1 MAGIPMYDEIPT
13 FGSVEAKMAREKMDV
28 MKAENEKIKLDSLKN
43 QIEKFKILS
52 QAANRTAPAG
62 FNTSVPATGFDGRPT
77 QMPPGAMSM
86 AGPSS
91 VIPPG
96 TMGNLG
102 GYSNEPT
109 GQMTTQPVGGYDP
122 NSIETTST
130 QPQFTTQPQEATV
143 QPTTQAP
150 SRVTHVDQVK
160 STGEAYLSSENNV
173 RTAYQFADEMR
184 KSGDLLG
191 WQAATKN
198 AQDMEAGVLD
208 NKIKFLNAQDKLIDY
223 ATGQAYGYKKAVEG
237 NPEDQ
242 ATSDRAWS
250 KVLLN
255 LQSNGIP
262 VDDLLPITD
271 PKQRM
276 NYADQFINS
285 SYGGKDMVKLEIE
298 AARMKLK
305 RDALQQKAGAD
316 ARLAT
321 IKENKLAFE
330 KEKFNTIEG
339 RKLYEAREKEL
350 ISLAKIYEK
359 QANNALLDEAVQAD
373 AQVKLNSVNRDLESL
388 RKDMKTIPVPKASE
402 NKPAAPAATPETT
415 TAPTTETKEVP
426 KPPVKVSGEDDP
438 NYVNLKSGDLYIYN
452 GQTRRKK

>member
-43 QIEKFKILS
+43 QIEKFKQIN
-52 QAANRTAPAG
+52 QATTRQAPTG
-62 FNTSVPATGFDGRPT
+62 FNTSTGFDGNPA
-77 QMPPGAMSM
+77 QMPPGAMSFSS
-86 AGPSS
+86 PSS
-91 VIPPG
+91 AIPPG

-102 GYSNEPT
+102 GYASAP
-109 GQMTTQPVGGYDP
+109 MTNQPVGGYDP
-122 NSIETTST
+122 NTVETTST
-130 QPQFTTQPQEATV
+130 QPQFTTQPQETTTTAAPV
-143 QPTTQAP
+143 QTTRPA
-150 SRVTHVDQVK
+150 THVEQVK
-160 STGEAYLSSENNV
+160 STGEAYLSSQNNV

-184 KSGDLLG
+184 RSGDLLG

-198 AQDMEAGVLD
+198 AQDLEAGALD

-223 ATGQAYGYKKAVEG
+223 TTGQAYGYKKGMEA
-237 NPEDQ
+237 NPDDQ
-242 ATSDRAWS
+242 AMSDKLWS
-250 KVLLN
+250 KTLLN

-262 VDDLLPITD
+262 VDDLISITD

-276 NYADQFINS
+276 AYADQFINS

-316 ARLAT
+316 DRLAT

-330 KEKFNTIEG
+330 KDKFNTIEG

-373 AQVKLNSVNRDLESL
+373 AQVKLNSVNRDLEAL
-388 RKDMKTIPVPKASE
+388 RKDMKSIPTPKASE
-402 NKPAAPAATPETT
+402 TKPAAATPAAPAATTE
-415 TAPTTETKEVP
+415 APKAKVADAELAKYKEFAKAAIAQGKDKATVKAKFKELTGVDYTE
-426 KPPVKVSGEDDP
+426 
-438 NYVNLKSGDLYIYN
+438 
-452 GQTRRKK
+452 

>member
-43 QIEKFKILS
+43 QIEKFKQIN
-52 QAANRTAPAG
+52 QAVNRPAPTG
-62 FNTSVPATGFDGRPT
+62 FNTTVQGTGFDGNQT
-77 QMPPGAMSM
+77 QMPPGAMSY
-86 AGPSS
+86 SS
-91 VIPPG
+91 QIPQG

-102 GYSNEPT
+102 GYASAPMDQ
-109 GQMTTQPVGGYDP
+109 GQTVGGYDP
-122 NSIETTST
+122 NAVSTTST
-130 QPQFTTQPQEATV
+130 QPQFTTQPEQAT
-143 QPTTQAP
+143 TTTTRPSAP
-150 SRVTHVDQVK
+150 PTHVEQVK
-160 STGEAYLSSENNV
+160 STGEAYLSSQNNV

-184 KSGDLLG
+184 RSGDLLG
-191 WQAATKN
+191 WQNATKT

-223 ATGQAYGYKKAVEG
+223 TTGQAYGYKKAVEG
-237 NPEDQ
+237 SPDDQ
-242 ATSDRAWS
+242 AVSDKAWS
-250 KVLLN
+250 RILLN

-262 VDDLLPITD
+262 VDDLVAITD

-316 ARLAT
+316 DRLAT
-321 IKENKLAFE
+321 LRENKLAFE
-330 KEKFNTIEG
+330 KDKFNTVEG
-339 RKLYEAREKEL
+339 RKLYEGREKEL
-350 ISLAKIYEK
+350 VSLAKIYEK

-373 AQVKLNSVNRDLESL
+373 AQVKLNAVTRELESL
-388 RKDMKTIPVPKASE
+388 RKDMKSIPVPKASSE
-402 NKPAAPAATPETT
+402 TKPAPKAEAPKAKVAEADLAKYRDFAKAAIAQGKDKETVKAKFKELT
-415 TAPTTETKEVP
+415 GVDYTE
-426 KPPVKVSGEDDP
+426 
-438 NYVNLKSGDLYIYN
+438 
-452 GQTRRKK
+452 

>member
-28 MKAENEKIKLDSLKN
+28 MKAENEKIKLDSLRN
-43 QIEKFKILS
+43 QIEKFKQIN
-52 QAANRTAPAG
+52 QAVNRPAPTG
-62 FNTSVPATGFDGRPT
+62 FNTATGFDGSQT
-77 QMPPGAMSM
+77 QMPSGAMSYSS
-86 AGPSS
+86 PSS
-91 VIPPG
+91 VIPSG

-102 GYSNEPT
+102 GYSAAPT
-109 GQMTTQPVGGYDP
+109 GQTQAVGGYDP
-122 NSIETTST
+122 NAIETTST
-130 QPQFTTQPQEATV
+130 QPQFTTATEQPVTTTTR
-143 QPTTQAP
+143 PTAP
-150 SRVTHVDQVK
+150 PTHVEQVK
-160 STGEAYLSSENNV
+160 STGEAYLSSQNNV
-173 RTAYQFADEMR
+173 RIAYQFADEMR
-184 KSGDLLG
+184 RSGDLLG

-198 AQDMEAGVLD
+198 AQDLEAGVLD

-223 ATGQAYGYKKAVEG
+223 STGQAYGYKKAVEG
-237 NPEDQ
+237 NPDDQ

-262 VDDLLPITD
+262 VDDLVAITD

-276 NYADQFINS
+276 NYANQFINS

-298 AARMKLK
+298 AAKMKLK
-305 RDALQQKAGAD
+305 KDALFEKGKAD
-316 ARLAT
+316 DRLAT

-330 KEKFNTIEG
+330 KEKFNTTEG
-339 RKLYEAREKEL
+339 RQLFVAREKEL
-350 ISLAKIYEK
+350 MGLAKIYEK

-373 AQVKLNSVNRDLESL
+373 AQVKLNAVTRELETL
-388 RKDMKTIPVPKASE
+388 RKDMKSIPIPKAASE
-402 NKPAAPAATPETT
+402 TKPAAKSETPAVNTT
-415 TAPTTETKEVP
+415 TTETKEAP

-438 NYVNLKSGDLYIYN
+438 NYLNLKSGDLYIYN